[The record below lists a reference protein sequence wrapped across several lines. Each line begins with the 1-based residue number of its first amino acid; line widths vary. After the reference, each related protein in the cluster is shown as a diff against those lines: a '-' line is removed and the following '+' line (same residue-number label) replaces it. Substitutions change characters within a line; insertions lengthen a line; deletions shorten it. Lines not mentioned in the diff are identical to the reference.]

1 MKKPFFKVFIAILC
15 VALVIVFY
23 ANITNADL
31 SFFLTSWEDDIK
43 SLLIKG
49 DPEGLNVSTV
59 ETVADESNIDD
70 EEMLPPKPE
79 KYSVT
84 LTAVGDIMMHD
95 GQIWAGYD
103 ESTKTF
109 DYSEFFQ
116 DVKEYISAAD
126 ISICNIETT
135 FGGRE
140 RKFTGYPMFS
150 SPDELADAI
159 KNAGFDVAITSN
171 NHCMDR
177 GEKGVIRTINVLN
190 ERGIFTVGTNL
201 SPEERKEVR
210 IIEANDIKI
219 ALLAY
224 TYGTNGIPVPEDKPY
239 LVNLIDEKRMLN
251 DIYVARQKADAVVIY
266 LHFGQEY
273 QRTPS
278 AEQKR
283 LANLLL
289 EKGADVVIG
298 SHPHVLQPGEWVSV
312 KEGDEEIKN
321 KYIAYSLGNFISAQ
335 RYPYTEEGVILKIIL
350 EKDNIKNTVTVAGVE
365 EIGTWVDKFKRDGK
379 MRYIVRLG
387 GKN

>member
-1 MKKPFFKVFIAILC
+1 MKKPFFRVFIAILC

-23 ANITNADL
+23 ASITNADL
-31 SFFLTSWEDDIK
+31 SFSFGSWEDDLK
-43 SLLIKG
+43 SLLIRG
-49 DPEGLNVSTV
+49 NLESLNVSTV